1 MNGMEPNWTELNL
14 LPNQTNETKQQ
25 PNEMKY
31 KYVNLFSLMHQI
43 VYSDTYENAC
53 RFSQCAIYF
62 STVKSFAFSFVFY
75 I

>member
-1 MNGMEPNWTELNL
+1 MNGMEWNLAELNRTQ
-14 LPNQTNETKQQ
+14 PNRTKQQ